1 MHNLKKYYFI
11 NQYNP
16 KILNKLNR
24 NICLIWRSKYKDD
37 KIDEIKKTAE
47 YCRKNKRDLFLANN
61 FRLALKFKLKG
72 LYLSANNKKIS
83 LSQNSLPKNFK
94 IIGSAHNLKE
104 LNIKKIQKVDEIFL
118 APMFKKKN
126 NNALG
131 IYKTKYL
138 FENIKVDKI
147 ALGGINKKNI
157 KILKF
162 TNFKGFAGI
171 DYFE

>member
-1 MHNLKKYYFI
+1 MLEQSKDIITSLNIPIVRPNYKI
-11 NQYNP
+11 SSIRP
-16 KILNKLNR
+16 KGIEQN
-24 NICLIWRSKYKDD
+24 
-37 KIDEIKKTAE
+37 
-47 YCRKNKRDLFLANN
+47 LFLANN

-126 NNALG
+126 
-131 IYKTKYL
+131 
-138 FENIKVDKI
+138 
-147 ALGGINKKNI
+147 
-157 KILKF
+157 KF
-162 TNFKGFAGI
+162 C
-171 DYFE
+171 DS